1 MTGAKPARLVVLD
14 PISPETAARLRSL
27 LPPELE
33 LHQGTSRDE
42 AHQCAVI
49 ADADFAISGQI
60 AVNGTVL
67 RAARRLRLL
76 HKWGVGVDNID
87 LAAARALGIVVART
101 TGSNAVPVAEF
112 TVGLI
117 LSALR
122 GLAYG
127 HGRLQEGEWAGGR
140 MPHPAA
146 SLSGKT
152 VGIVGYGAIG
162 QTVGRIVGAG
172 FGCTVLYTKAAPA
185 PGIPGRHVTLPE
197 LLAQSDVVTLHCPLT
212 PATAG
217 MIDAAALRAMKP
229 TAVLVNTARG
239 PLVVEADLR
248 AALKDGTITA
258 AAMDVFDEEPL
269 PADNPL
275 RGIPNLTI
283 TPHIA
288 AASADTFR
296 PTVER
301 MYANMLRVLRGEPLP
316 PGDVVA

>member
-1 MTGAKPARLVVLD
+1 MAPARLVVLD
-14 PISPETAARLRSL
+14 PISPESAARLRSL

-33 LHQGTSRDE
+33 LHHGQSRDE
-42 AHQCAVI
+42 AHQCEII

-60 AVNGTVL
+60 AVNETVL

-87 LAAARALGIVVART
+87 VAAARALGIKVART

-112 TVGLI
+112 TIGLI

-127 HGRLQEGEWAGGR
+127 HAQLQQGEWAGGH

-146 SLSGKT
+146 SLGGKT

-162 QTVGRIVGAG
+162 QKVGQIVSGG
-172 FGCTVLYTKAAPA
+172 FGCTVLYTKHTPA
-185 PGIPGRHVTLPE
+185 PGLPGRHVSLPE
-197 LLAQSDVVTLHCPLT
+197 LLEQSDVVTLHCPLT
-212 PATAG
+212 PATEG
-217 MIDAAALRAMKP
+217 MIDAAALRSMKP
-229 TAVLVNTARG
+229 GAVLVNTARG
-239 PLVVEADLR
+239 PLVVEADLI
-248 AALKDGTITA
+248 AALRDRTLQA
-258 AAMDVFDEEPL
+258 AAMDVFDVEPL
-269 PADNPL
+269 PAHNRL
-275 RGIPNLTI
+275 RGVPNLTI

-288 AASADTFR
+288 AASTDTFK

-301 MYANMLRVLRGEPLP
+301 MYANMLRVLRGEMLP

>member
-1 MTGAKPARLVVLD
+1 MLD
-14 PISPETAARLRSL
+14 PVAPDTAARLRAL

-42 AHQCAVI
+42 AHQCEII

-60 AVNGTVL
+60 AVGETVL

-87 LAAARALGIVVART
+87 VAAARALGIQVART
-101 TGSNAVPVAEF
+101 TGSNALPVAEF

-127 HGRLQEGEWAGGR
+127 HARMQGGEWAGGR
-140 MPHPAA
+140 MPHPAV

-162 QTVGRIVGAG
+162 QKVGQIVAGG
-172 FGCTVLYTKAAPA
+172 FGCTVLYTKNAPA
-185 PGIPGRHVTLPE
+185 PDLPGRHVTLPE
-197 LLAQSDVVTLHCPLT
+197 LLAESDVVTLHCPLT
-212 PATAG
+212 PATEG
-217 MIDAAALRAMKP
+217 MIDEAALRSMKQ

-239 PLVVEADLR
+239 PLVVEADLI
-248 AALKDGTITA
+248 AALNDRIIQA
-258 AAMDVFDEEPL
+258 AAMDVFDVEPL
-269 PADNPL
+269 PADNRL
-275 RGIPNLTI
+275 RGIPYLTI

-288 AASADTFR
+288 ASSVDTFR

-301 MYANMLRVLRGEPLP
+301 MYANMLLVLRGEPLP